1 MKREI
6 ARPTY
11 TMLRACKLQQRL
23 PQRASDF
30 FFTFILLCTASDL
43 ILSWLSCV
51 NLCIYYCNILYF
63 RQDVK
68 NRLDQDFSILNLLKL
83 VIFGTVSVVQ
93 VTL

>member
-1 MKREI
+1 MAVKRGTAMPI
-6 ARPTY
+6 Y
-11 TMLRACKLQQRL
+11 TMLRACKLQQWL

-30 FFTFILLCTASDL
+30 FLLLSHSAQLL
-43 ILSWLSCV
+43 ILSLLSYV

-63 RQDVK
+63 RQDVT

-83 VIFGTVSVVQ
+83 VIFGTVSAVQ

>member
-1 MKREI
+1 MKRGI
-6 ARPTY
+6 GRPIY
-11 TMLRACKLQQRL
+11 TMLRARKLQQRL

-30 FFTFILLCTASDL
+30 FLLSSHSVQRL
-43 ILSWLSCV
+43 ILSLLSSV

-63 RQDVK
+63 RQDVT

-83 VIFGTVSVVQ
+83 VIFGIVSAVQ